1 MVAPPQIGTLVLA
14 EIFIDMPVGVGGGVV
29 HGTFSEYCDHEI
41 SLTPL
46 HFMLLLIIVA
56 AQLQQE
62 NVQFAQGPSISP
74 L

>member
-1 MVAPPQIGTLVLA
+1 MVTPPQIGTLVLA
-14 EIFIDMPVGVGGGVV
+14 EIFIDMPVGGGVV

-62 NVQFAQGPSISP
+62 NV
-74 L
+74 